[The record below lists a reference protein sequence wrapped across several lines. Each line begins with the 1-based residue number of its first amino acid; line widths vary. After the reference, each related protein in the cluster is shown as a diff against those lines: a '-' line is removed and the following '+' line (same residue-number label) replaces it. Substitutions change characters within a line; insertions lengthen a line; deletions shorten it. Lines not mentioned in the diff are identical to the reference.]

1 MGILRRKRG
10 REAEK
15 SVEEELLQLR
25 VKLWRSR
32 SRQSR
37 TVGAALLIT
46 SGFFLSLA
54 YVTRYIVFEV
64 TSILALFLGVIF
76 VLSGVERYVKLRVA
90 NKAVL
95 SSLYT
100 LRGLLSHLGI
110 DGEGIYIP
118 TAKGD
123 SVKIFLPKNRNSS
136 LPNINEAT
144 SSMVV
149 LENGFILP
157 PVGNGLLQL
166 YEEEL
171 GDIRNFDLD
180 YLKEWLPRVLV
191 EGLKIAEKM
200 EITQDGENIHVKLTA
215 SSFSQLC
222 QNKEVSQICRTVG
235 CPVNSSIAEAI
246 AKNTGRVVYYVNC
259 VHNPST
265 RITEATYKLGPT
277 LKDLEKKKNRKTLQ
291 KQG

>member
-1 MGILRRKRG
+1 MDILRRKRG
-10 REAEK
+10 REAEEH
-15 SVEEELLQLR
+15 VEEELIQLK
-25 VKLWRSR
+25 VKLWKARGRTSR
-32 SRQSR
+32 A
-37 TVGAALLIT
+37 TGAALLIT

-64 TSILALFLGVIF
+64 TSVLALFLGVIF

-95 SSLYT
+95 SPLYT
-100 LRGLLSHLGI
+100 LCGLLSHFGI
-110 DGEGIYIP
+110 NGEGIYIP
-118 TAKGD
+118 TAEGD
-123 SVKIFLPKNRNSS
+123 SVKIFLPKNRSS
-136 LPNINEAT
+136 PLPNIDEAT

-180 YLKEWLPRVLV
+180 HLKEWLPRVLADD
-191 EGLKIAEKM
+191 LKMVEKM
-200 EITQDGENIHVKLTA
+200 EIIQDGEDIHVKLTA
-215 SSFSQLC
+215 SFFSQLC
-222 QNKEVSQICRTVG
+222 QNKEVAQVCGTIG
-235 CPVNSSIAEAI
+235 CPVISSIAEAI
-246 AKNTGRVVYYVNC
+246 AKNAGQVVYYVKC
-259 VHNPST
+259 VYNPST

-277 LKDLEKKKNRKTLQ
+277 LKDLKRKKNRKTP